1 MRNILM
7 TVMLLIVVVMLFN
20 EIIANPSGGTQAHIE
35 ELGGKAN
42 SDLKD
47 LSP

>member
-7 TVMLLIVVVMLFN
+7 TVMLLIVVVVMFN
-20 EIIANPSGGTQAHIE
+20 AIIADPSEGTRALIVKHGE
-35 ELGGKAN
+35 DAN
-42 SDLKD
+42 DRIKD